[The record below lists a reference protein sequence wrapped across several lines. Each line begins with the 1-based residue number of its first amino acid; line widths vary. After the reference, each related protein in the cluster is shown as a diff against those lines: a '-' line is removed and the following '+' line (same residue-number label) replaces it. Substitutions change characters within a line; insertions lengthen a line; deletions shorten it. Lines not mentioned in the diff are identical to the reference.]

1 MLQYYAQERQ
11 LAAEHGLQWRER
23 GPRNSDGTSD
33 VPSFRG
39 QAWRPGA
46 KRYANRG
53 GKARVYHSEYRRS
66 LGLGFSEADAR
77 RRAQEAQDIVNR
89 AEQEQ

>member
-1 MLQYYAQERQ
+1 MQYYAQERQ
-11 LAAEHGLQWRER
+11 LAEEHGLTWRER

-33 VPSFRG
+33 VPSF
-39 QAWRPGA
+39 WRPGA

-53 GKARVYHSEYRRS
+53 GKARVYHAEYRRA

-77 RRAQEAQDIVNR
+77 RRAQEAQDIANR
-89 AEQEQ
+89 AGQEQ